1 MQNVIVKK
9 NIGKSILFLIEP
21 GSPTHYNHQLPSTNK
36 GSGGFK
42 SFPQNRSPI
51 YLCHSTELYSD
62 SSFNKGSTKFVHLDG
77 DCRGRLRLPKR
88 IVICKSVCH
97 HLQPLQVKSSPKS
110 LQDPSWLI
118 KFKSSIYIYFYIF
131 LYISIQLKLN
141 DPGAIRAWNG
151 FGRPEVRSKQR
162 DASKVQSLAAGFR
175 VWQPSCKS
183 LWIHVPK
190 SAPRNN
196 NLNPSKFINYI

>member
-88 IVICKSVCH
+88 LVICKSGCH

-118 KFKSSIYIYFYIF
+118 KFKSSIYIF
-131 LYISIQLKLN
+131 LYISIYFYPVK
-141 DPGAIRAWNG
+141 IK
-151 FGRPEVRSKQR
+151 RPR
-162 DASKVQSLAAGFR
+162 
-175 VWQPSCKS
+175 C
-183 LWIHVPK
+183 
-190 SAPRNN
+190 
-196 NLNPSKFINYI
+196 NPSLKRLWSTRSPVKAKRCIESPILGCWLSGVATKLQIIVDPCSKISA